1 MNIIKKTKRGENVK
15 KQIMMLIM
23 TLSFIMVIS
32 GAVSATDTYDIGVN
46 VTEQAMADNNL
57 GLNTSESNLVITT
70 GSTSH
75 LDDGSTTEDSVSA
88 IVNTTSSLADG
99 QAITYGSGNL
109 LIVNDPNGLLT
120 YTFVSLASN
129 GALRAQ
135 KYIVTG
141 TSTSYS
147 ISHGSS
153 VYIGAN
159 MTQEQWNYALQELGE
174 NAYNLI
180 AIANLWAAGAPA
192 DLMATT
198 YNTGTIDASIMSNY
212 AVLKQYLQNYPSG
225 TSYLFVTPGGLD
237 DDTIFFDVFT
247 GSFKVYAMN
256 GGDPTKIGLMQYDST
271 SKTGFLLLMQE
282 NNLTSQFKAETGI
295 SFVEGTLSE
304 IQYNLWLFNLL
315 KTNPAA
321 LYTVLEMKT
330 IDEAAYNYLWY
341 DSNLGYGHGLV
352 EDFIAGLPDLSTTY
366 DQSQGVIPPVNINEM
381 QELGKEIL
389 DEAQNALGY
398 TSSEEFVADMKNG
411 KIGVLVAPYY
421 VNFNGMSI
429 LGLLDGIN
437 YYGALTIS
445 TLMTNWHSWNHGT
458 GGFKV
463 IFFRLDSIDLQN
475 AVNTVITRILVTATP
490 NGDDY
495 TLSTAEG
502 NGPGYIKILSL
513 AYAQGASWD
522 LIRSVRRGCMK
533 TEQMYDASLYGMN
546 EYPLGPNEQYM
557 VIELTP
563 EMRAFM
569 FRTALFG
576 VSLGTGTYFTTGMAT
591 IYENAVYILIKWN
604 YITKTGVAALIQYNM
619 DATEA
624 MIARDGYSD
633 VDEWNLNW
641 HLVTVFKDSS
651 YLTAMFNVV
660 REIPLNSDILNEL
673 IAAGGDPVD
682 YILNYVI
689 PKPHQT
695 TTDTAHTGTALT
707 ALNEALPNAWND
719 LTSSTPTNEIVPELP
734 LGQSTPVTDVT
745 NSSNAGQPIGTIIG
759 IIFLI
764 IVTMLVYIR
773 RNTIATTL
781 RGYGRPGK

>member
-1 MNIIKKTKRGENVK
+1 MK

>member
-1 MNIIKKTKRGENVK
+1 MK
-15 KQIMMLIM
+15 KQIMMMILALTIAS
-23 TLSFIMVIS
+23 TLS
-32 GAVSATDTYDIGVN
+32 GAVCAADTYDIGIN
-46 VTEQAMADNNL
+46 VTKQAMSDVDL
-57 GLNTSESNLVITT
+57 GLSTSESNLVITT
-70 GSTSH
+70 GSTAH

-88 IVNTTSSLADG
+88 IVNTTSSLSDG

-109 LIVNDPNGLLT
+109 LIVNDPKGLLT

-129 GALRAQ
+129 GELWAQ

-147 ISHGSS
+147 ITHGSS
-153 VYIGAN
+153 VYIGAD
-159 MTQEQWNYALQELGE
+159 MTQGEWNDALQGLGE

-192 DLMATT
+192 NLLATT

-212 AVLKQYLQNYPSG
+212 AVLRQYLQNYPSG
-225 TSYLFVTPGGLD
+225 TSYLFVTPGGFD
-237 DDTIFFDVFT
+237 DDTIFFDVFP
-247 GSFKVYAMN
+247 GSFKLYAMN
-256 GGDPTKIGLMQYDST
+256 GGDPAKIGIMQYDDN
-271 SKTGFLLLMQE
+271 SKTGFLLIMLE
-282 NNLTSQFKAETGI
+282 NDLTRMFKAETGI
-295 SFVEGTLSE
+295 SFVERTLSE
-304 IQYNLWLFNLL
+304 IQYNFWLFNLL
-315 KTNPAA
+315 KTNPAT

-330 IDEAAYNYLWY
+330 IDEVAFNYIWY

-366 DQSQGVIPPVNINEM
+366 DRSQGVIPPVNIAKM
-381 QELGKEIL
+381 KDLGKKIL

-398 TSSEEFVADMKNG
+398 TSSDEFVADMKNG

-421 VNFNGMSI
+421 VNFDGMSI

-458 GGFKV
+458 DGFKV
-463 IFFRLDSIDLQN
+463 IFFRLESVDLQN
-475 AVNTVITRILVTATP
+475 ALNTVITRILVTATP

-522 LIRSVRRGCMK
+522 LVRSVRRGCMK
-533 TEQMYDASLYGMN
+533 TEQMYDASIYGMN

-569 FRTALFG
+569 FRTALLG
-576 VSLGTGTYFTTGMAT
+576 VSLGTGTYFTTGMAST
-591 IYENAVYILIKWN
+591 YENAVYILIKWN
-604 YITKTGVAALIQYNM
+604 KITKTGVAALIQYNM

-641 HLVTVFKDSS
+641 HLITMFKDSS

-660 REIPLNSDILNEL
+660 REIPLTSDTLNEL
-673 IAAGGDPVD
+673 IAAGGDPAS

-689 PKPHQT
+689 PKPDPT
-695 TTDTAHTGTALT
+695 TPDTVPSGTALT
-707 ALNEALPNAWND
+707 TIDRAVTNAWND
-719 LTSSTPTNEIVPELP
+719 LTAGTSTTPTDEIAPGIPLEQTTTPISSTGNNTKSNLP
-734 LGQSTPVTDVT
+734 F
-745 NSSNAGQPIGTIIG
+745 G
-759 IIFLI
+759 IIAGAIFLVIAAILLYLGRNI
-764 IVTMLVYIR
+764 I
-773 RNTIATTL
+773 TTAFT
-781 RGYGRPGK
+781 RHRRPGK

>member
-1 MNIIKKTKRGENVK
+1 MQ
-15 KQIMMLIM
+15 KQIMIGIVMLIFAIF
-23 TLSFIMVIS
+23 LS
-32 GAVSATDTYDIGVN
+32 GAVSATDTYDIGFN
-46 VTEQAMADNNL
+46 VTEQAMSDDYL

-70 GSTSH
+70 GSTAH

-147 ISHGSS
+147 ITHGSS
-153 VYIGAN
+153 VYIGAD

-174 NAYNLI
+174 NAYDLI

-192 DLMATT
+192 DLLATT

-237 DDTIFFDVFT
+237 DDTIFFDVFP

-256 GGDPTKIGLMQYDST
+256 GGDPTKIGLMQYDSN
-271 SKTGFLLLMQE
+271 SKTGFLLLMKE
-282 NNLTSQFKAETGI
+282 NDLTSQFKAETGI

-352 EDFIAGLPDLSTTY
+352 EDFITGLPDLITTY
-366 DQSQGVIPPVNINEM
+366 DQSQGVIPPVNIAEM
-381 QELGKEIL
+381 KDLGKEIL
-389 DEAQNALGY
+389 NEAQNALGY
-398 TSSEEFVADMKNG
+398 TSSEEFIADMKNG

-463 IFFRLDSIDLQN
+463 IFFRIDSVDLQN
-475 AVNTVITRILVTATP
+475 AVNTVITRILITATP
-490 NGDDY
+490 NGDGY
-495 TLSTAEG
+495 TLSSGEG
-502 NGPGYIKILSL
+502 NGPGYIKILSR

-533 TEQMYDASLYGMN
+533 TEQMYDASIYGMN
-546 EYPLGPNEQYM
+546 EYPLDPNEQYM

-576 VSLGTGTYFTTGMAT
+576 VSLGTGTYFTTGMAAT
-591 IYENAVYILIKWN
+591 YENAVYILIKWN
-604 YITKTGVAALIQYNM
+604 YITKTGLAALIQHNM

-651 YLTAMFNVV
+651 YLTTMFNVV
-660 REIPLNSDILNEL
+660 REIPLTSDTLNEL

-689 PKPHQT
+689 PKPDPT
-695 TTDTAHTGTALT
+695 TPDTVPTKTALT
-707 ALNEALPNAWND
+707 SINGALTNAWND
-719 LTSSTPTNEIVPELP
+719 LTAVTSTNEMAPELP
-734 LGQSTPVTDVT
+734 LGQSTPLTTAT

-759 IIFLI
+759 IFLI
-764 IVTMLVYIR
+764 IVIMLVCIR

>member
-1 MNIIKKTKRGENVK
+1 
-15 KQIMMLIM
+15 
-23 TLSFIMVIS
+23 
-32 GAVSATDTYDIGVN
+32 
-46 VTEQAMADNNL
+46 
-57 GLNTSESNLVITT
+57 
-70 GSTSH
+70 
-75 LDDGSTTEDSVSA
+75 
-88 IVNTTSSLADG
+88 
-99 QAITYGSGNL
+99 
-109 LIVNDPNGLLT
+109 
-120 YTFVSLASN
+120 
-129 GALRAQ
+129 
-135 KYIVTG
+135 
-141 TSTSYS
+141 
-147 ISHGSS
+147 
-153 VYIGAN
+153 
-159 MTQEQWNYALQELGE
+159 
-174 NAYNLI
+174 
-180 AIANLWAAGAPA
+180 
-192 DLMATT
+192 
-198 YNTGTIDASIMSNY
+198 
-212 AVLKQYLQNYPSG
+212 
-225 TSYLFVTPGGLD
+225 
-237 DDTIFFDVFT
+237 
-247 GSFKVYAMN
+247 
-256 GGDPTKIGLMQYDST
+256 
-271 SKTGFLLLMQE
+271 
-282 NNLTSQFKAETGI
+282 
-295 SFVEGTLSE
+295 
-304 IQYNLWLFNLL
+304 
-315 KTNPAA
+315 
-321 LYTVLEMKT
+321 
-330 IDEAAYNYLWY
+330 
-341 DSNLGYGHGLV
+341 
-352 EDFIAGLPDLSTTY
+352 
-366 DQSQGVIPPVNINEM
+366 
-381 QELGKEIL
+381 
-389 DEAQNALGY
+389 
-398 TSSEEFVADMKNG
+398 
-411 KIGVLVAPYY
+411 
-421 VNFNGMSI
+421 
-429 LGLLDGIN
+429 
-437 YYGALTIS
+437 
-445 TLMTNWHSWNHGT
+445 
-458 GGFKV
+458 
-463 IFFRLDSIDLQN
+463 
-475 AVNTVITRILVTATP
+475 LVTATP